1 MKTYSLL
8 NLLMNDQTTYDY
20 KLVVKDAEGN
30 DVTLYDTS
38 DFKTMIMN
46 KYTSFFMLCP
56 RYYDDDAKEM
66 VELIADRDAA
76 ITYLHNIYDLWK
88 KDKLPGF
95 EKMYQ
100 AIRMDYNPIWNVDGV
115 EGFVSKDTHT
125 GTDIM
130 AHKGKDTTLTEDNGN
145 ITKTG
150 SETIATTG
158 SDTSTDSNTTY
169 DSASFYD
176 NNKNVLQHGATDTHT
191 YNSVRDN
198 HDLDGKNE
206 TTYNSSNEQTKNLT
220 DNHVDLK
227 VRQGNIGVTMTQQ
240 LEEAEMKFRMNWDNL
255 IDMIIK
261 DFVHKNMILL

>member
-1 MKTYSLL
+1 MKMYNIL
-8 NLLMNDQTTYDY
+8 NLLMNDDSTYDY
-20 KLVVKDAEGN
+20 KLVVKDEEGD
-30 DVTLYDTS
+30 DVTLYSST
-38 DFKTMIMN
+38 DFKTMIAN
-46 KYTSFFMLCP
+46 KYNCFSMLCP
-56 RYYDDDAKEM
+56 RYYDDDAHTM
-66 VELIADRDAA
+66 VELISDRDEA
-76 ITYLHNIYDLWK
+76 ITYLHDIYDLWK
-88 KDKLPGF
+88 KDKQPGF

-100 AIRMDYNPIWNVDGV
+100 AIRKEYNPIWNVDGV

-125 GTDIM
+125 GTDII

-169 DSASFYD
+169 DSSSFYD

-206 TTYNSSNEQTKNLT
+206 TTYNSPNEQTKNLT

-240 LEEAEMKFRMNWDNL
+240 LETAEMEFRMKWDNL
-255 IDMIIK
+255 IDSIINN
-261 DFVHKNMILL
+261 FVHSNLVIM